1 MSAPVVSVIVPAYN
15 AAATLPRTLESVRR
29 QTFAD
34 YEIIVI
40 DDGSSDATMVE
51 VAEIASI
58 DPRVLVIRQSNAG
71 VASARNSG
79 IAQAR
84 GRFLAFLDAD
94 DTWDQNHLEIHVA
107 RFAQDPS
114 LAVSF
119 SATRYIDGADRFL
132 GRTTTPQVAYT
143 TAELLATS
151 PCTTASAIV
160 VRTEVVVMTGGFNDR
175 MRLGAEDQEWLV
187 RIRSRGFIVSGTS
200 AAWVSYRADQ
210 EGLSSHLERMLEGY
224 RQMLAIVWT
233 YEPELVDR
241 LGPLFEARMSRYLA
255 RCALER
261 GRCAEMA
268 RAFLRRALMTC
279 PGLLL
284 DEPRHTFSVLAQS
297 LFPVVG
303 LAAATL
309 RRRQCPG
316 IPAAS
321 RLDL

>member
-40 DDGSSDATMVE
+40 DDGSTDATMVAM
-51 VAEIASI
+51 VEIASI

-71 VASARNSG
+71 AASARNSG

-94 DTWDQNHLEIHVA
+94 DTWDQNHLAIHVA
-107 RFAQDPS
+107 RFARDPS

-119 SATRYIDGADRFL
+119 SATRSIDSADRFL
-132 GRTTTPQVAYT
+132 GRTTKPQVVYT

-151 PCTTASAIV
+151 PCTTPSAIV
-160 VRTEVVVMTGGFNDR
+160 VRTEVVVMTGGFDER

-187 RIRSRGFIVSGTS
+187 RIRSRGFVVSGTS

-210 EGLSSHLERMLEGY
+210 DGLSSHLARMLEGY
-224 RQMLAIVWT
+224 RQMLAIAST

-241 LGPLFEARMSRYLA
+241 LGPLLEARMGRHLA

-261 GRCAEMA
+261 GRGAKIA

-279 PGLLL
+279 PALVF
-284 DEPRHTFSVLAQS
+284 DEPRHTLFVLAQS
-297 LFPVVG
+297 LLPVFG
-303 LAAATL
+303 LAAAIL
-309 RRRQCPG
+309 RRRKYSG
-316 IPAAS
+316 VPAAS